1 MNLED
6 LKTQFGFREPDRGL
20 DKENPDVIWR
30 HGAIP
35 NYTLANTSFLLGKT
49 QNHKAGKLCFLYVF
63 LTPPA
68 LPGVPLVQ
76 FHVCP
81 LKP

>member
-49 QNHKAGKLCFLYVF
+49 QNHKAGKLCFFVCF
-63 LTPPA
+63 SNPTCPPWR
-68 LPGVPLVQ
+68 PIGSVPCV
-76 FHVCP
+76 P
-81 LKP
+81 S